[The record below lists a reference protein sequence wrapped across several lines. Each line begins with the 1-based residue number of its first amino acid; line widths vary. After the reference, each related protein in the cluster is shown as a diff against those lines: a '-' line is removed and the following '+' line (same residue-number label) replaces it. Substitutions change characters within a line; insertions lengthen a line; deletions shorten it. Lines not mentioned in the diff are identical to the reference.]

1 MAKQSNKQDKNNMAL
16 VLAVLAAVLV
26 IVCVAAFTLNNKKD
40 NSRTDLTD
48 GQAQTSGKNYDDS
61 ADLCDARTG
70 IGYRKH
76 PKDSGFAG

>member
-48 GQAQTSGKNYDDS
+48 GQTSDI
-61 ADLCDARTG
+61 RQ
-70 IGYRKH
+70 
-76 PKDSGFAG
+76 